1 MFFAGSLLNIFVLG
15 TSAGFLFWISIRGKD
30 SDPSAFL
37 HRIQWGLGI
46 QSVAMVLSL
55 LIILYQSVF
64 RDFSSVYVAENVNLS
79 LPLFY
84 RITALWGAQAGSLAV
99 WATVSLLFSWYVA
112 RAILPRFAGISQ
124 PVATIFFISSLF
136 YAIILG
142 FSGESDPFRF
152 FADTSGKIV
161 PVPDGRGL
169 NPLLHH
175 WAMIIHP
182 PILYLGYIAL
192 IVPYALGSA
201 AGLSGEWTK
210 EMPPE
215 TIKEIKQEI
224 KKWMWFSVYFL
235 GSGIL
240 LGALWSYDELGWGGF
255 WSWDPVE
262 NASLLPFL
270 AGVAYLHL
278 PERAGVR
285 LFWLH
290 TAYIGSI
297 LGIFLTRSGLVTSV
311 HAFGGSELG
320 FFFVLYLVFLL
331 GVSGYLF
338 LRRKARP
345 DSMAEQKNSSQILF
359 LLRGI
364 FLLMFVILVW
374 GSLFPSMGK
383 LYGKEMSSLTESW
396 FNRWMSPLGAATAV
410 LLLVYDAGKIRK
422 HIFWAMLFGAIFFT
436 GTYRFFH
443 GRYGFL
449 PNEIFLMVILVS
461 VFYLTLKIPAHFFLP
476 GKIPSRL
483 LTDIIHLSMVV
494 VLAGLGGK
502 VASVEKSH
510 SVRTGEIIS
519 FEGKNFL
526 IGKMS
531 ESRKSENVN
540 SLFESYTLDM
550 EVYSGNQKSAGLH
563 PEIRIYPMYSY
574 RENRFDHSQRTTEP
588 DVLRGIL
595 ADDYVQFNGMN
606 DHGEYVINII
616 RNDLAVWVWFG
627 FLGFV
632 LSGAVFLL
640 QVWEKNKDWS

>member
-1 MFFAGSLLNIFVLG
+1 M
-15 TSAGFLFWISIRGKD
+15 
-30 SDPSAFL
+30 
-37 HRIQWGLGI
+37 GI

-55 LIILYQSVF
+55 MIILYQSVF

-99 WATVSLLFSWYVA
+99 WATVSLLFSWYAA
-112 RAILPRFAGISQ
+112 RTILPRFAGISQ
-124 PVATIFFISSLF
+124 PAATIFFISSLF

-142 FSGESDPFRF
+142 FSGESNPFRF

-182 PILYLGYIAL
+182 PVLYLGYISL

-210 EMPPE
+210 EMS
-215 TIKEIKQEI
+215 QEI

-278 PERAGVR
+278 ETRERMGTR

-297 LGIFLTRSGLVTSV
+297 LGVFLTRSGLVTSV

-320 FFFVLYLVFLL
+320 FFFVLYLIFLL

-338 LRRKARP
+338 LRHKTIPEARP
-345 DSMAEQKNSSQILF
+345 EREKSSRILF
-359 LLRGI
+359 FLRGI
-364 FLLMFVILVW
+364 FLLMFIILAW
-374 GSLFPSMGK
+374 GSLFPAMGK
-383 LYGKEMSSLTESW
+383 LAGKEMSSLTESW
-396 FNRWMSPLGAATAV
+396 FNRWMSPLGAAAAV

-422 HIFWAMLFGAIFFT
+422 HIFFVMLFCAFLFT
-436 GTYRFFH
+436 GAYRFFH
-443 GRYGFL
+443 GGFGFL

-461 VFYLTLKIPAHFFLP
+461 VFYLTLKIPAHFFLA

-510 SVRTGEIIS
+510 SVRTGDIIS
-519 FEGKNFL
+519 FQDKNYL
-526 IGKMS
+526 IQKMK
-531 ESRKSENVN
+531 ESRKTENVN

-550 EVYSGNQKSAGLH
+550 EVYSGNQKSACLH

-574 RENRFDHSQRTTEP
+574 RDNRFDHSQRTTEP
-588 DVLRGIL
+588 DVLRGML
-595 ADDYVQFNGMN
+595 ADDYVQFNGMDDN
-606 DHGEYVINII
+606 GEYVINII
-616 RNDLAVWVWFG
+616 RNDLAMWVWFG

-640 QVWEKNKDWS
+640 QVWKKNKEWP